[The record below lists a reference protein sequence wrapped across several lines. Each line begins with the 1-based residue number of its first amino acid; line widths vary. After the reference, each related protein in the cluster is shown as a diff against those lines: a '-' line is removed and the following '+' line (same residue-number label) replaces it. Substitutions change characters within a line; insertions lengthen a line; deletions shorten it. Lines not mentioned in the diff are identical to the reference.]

1 MEQTEIEKQVS
12 QIKKKHYC
20 ANNKSVGEQFTD
32 ALIEALSLNRSV
44 PTKVTD
50 EEIEKEYKK
59 LWDDK
64 PIGTITSFGW
74 VAGAKW
80 MRDKLPITL
89 DLPESKNVP
98 SEETD
103 GEKSALKLHLEH
115 KNTHIENANKR
126 INALTFER
134 NHLRDV
140 IEIKEQNELMIV
152 ERLKE
157 LETIQ
162 ANYDHAN
169 MIVKE
174 QDTRIQE
181 LEGKLKEAKEEMKFH
196 AVKLLSFY
204 IINTHRDDETLE
216 DIYERFIKF

>member
-1 MEQTEIEKQVS
+1 MEMEQTEIEKQVS

-32 ALIEALSLNRSV
+32 ALIEALSLIRSI

-89 DLPESKNVP
+89 SLPESKNVP
-98 SEETD
+98 SEE
-103 GEKSALKLHLEH
+103 
-115 KNTHIENANKR
+115 KR
-126 INALTFER
+126 IKGLS
-134 NHLRDV
+134 
-140 IEIKEQNELMIV
+140 IEFWNMEAEMWKEESEKQY
-152 ERLKE
+152 K
-157 LETIQ
+157 Q
-162 ANYDHAN
+162 AE
-169 MIVKE
+169 VKN
-174 QDTRIQE
+174 TRIQE